1 MFDFKKVKNNIL
13 MRHLAFFVMTTDK
26 PYQTEMNFTENKH
39 LSGLLILCPGLLYVA
54 VLHNLAV

>member
-1 MFDFKKVKNNIL
+1 
-13 MRHLAFFVMTTDK
+13 MRHLAFFVMITDK

-39 LSGLLILCPGLLYVA
+39 LSGLLITCPGLLYVA